1 MPPVLSP
8 AEALGLSG
16 ATLEGR
22 IRRAA
27 HHVADATFA
36 RVADRLRA
44 DAWANQMIYEHDGAQ
59 EAIRIMLRPLLVMPE
74 QLAYV
79 HHVCL
84 QLIEALKRLPGLY
97 LEGER
102 IRFTAGGSQYTG
114 VVRNRTIEGTVNT
127 GNGIRPWRA
136 NQ

>member
-1 MPPVLSP
+1 MRPVLSP

-27 HHVADATFA
+27 HHVADATLA

-97 LEGER
+97 LEDER
-102 IRFTAGGSQYTG
+102 IRRVLAITDRKST
-114 VVRNRTIEGTVNT
+114 RLNSSH
-127 GNGIRPWRA
+127 
-136 NQ
+136 